1 MRGSIPSVV
10 SDVSALPVGVLVGKL
25 SSLLGVSRASS
36 TVNGE
41 ALGASAPFRS
51 IVGFVDRMLSC
62 LCVVRGRAVQN
73 DFVEHLCWVRC
84 VHVCVVIRVPVI
96 TNCSCVVG
104 YP

>member
-1 MRGSIPSVV
+1 MV

-36 TVNGE
+36 TVGE

-51 IVGFVDRMLSC
+51 IIGLVDRMFSC

-96 TNCSCVVG
+96 TNEL
-104 YP
+104 

>member
-1 MRGSIPSVV
+1 MRGFIPSVV
-10 SDVSALPVGVLVGKL
+10 SDVSVLPVGVLVGKL
-25 SSLLGVSRASS
+25 SSLLGMSRASS

-41 ALGASAPFRS
+41 ARGASAPFRS
-51 IVGFVDRMLSC
+51 TVGLLDRMLSY